1 MPQCR
6 PASQAGRGWT
16 LKLTEETPL
25 KRATFVLASLLLTS
39 QAATAQPLPGA
50 PHHGSPV
57 DELARDLNLSETQK
71 AQVRQAF
78 EAERVKRDA
87 ERTRFKASG
96 QERTPALR
104 RAKMQ
109 ELEHDLQ
116 KQLSGVL
123 TAEQME
129 TFKQFEDEHRHHH
142 PRGGQPASSSPV
154 K

>member
-1 MPQCR
+1 
-6 PASQAGRGWT
+6 
-16 LKLTEETPL
+16 L
-25 KRATFVLASLLLTS
+25 KRATFVLATVLLTG
-39 QAATAQPLPGA
+39 QAATVQPPSGA

-71 AQVRQAF
+71 AQVGQAF

-87 ERTRFKASG
+87 ERTQFKASG
-96 QERTPALR
+96 QEATPALR

-116 KQLSGVL
+116 KRLSGVL

-129 TFKQFEDEHRHHH
+129 KFKQFEDEHRHHH
-142 PRGGQPASSSPV
+142 PRGDRPASSSPV